1 MASIEH
7 YLALYHKR
15 RARILRTLERYR
27 SGVYQCG
34 RIVDSEHIDTTHRA
48 IEALERQLARIDQ
61 LIGAWHDRKHRSR
74 S

>member
-7 YLALYHKR
+7 YLALSQTPGAH
-15 RARILRTLERYR
+15 RTLERYR

-61 LIGAWHDRKHRSR
+61 LIGAWQDRKPRSR